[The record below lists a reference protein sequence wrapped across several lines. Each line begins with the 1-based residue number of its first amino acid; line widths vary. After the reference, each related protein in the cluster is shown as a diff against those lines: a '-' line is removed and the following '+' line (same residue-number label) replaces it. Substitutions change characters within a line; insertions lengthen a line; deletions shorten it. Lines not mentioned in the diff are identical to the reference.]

1 MQEKK
6 ILNGVH
12 MIRIEDE
19 IFLKKKFDFEKLKEF
34 GFCFENNTYI
44 YSEDFMDGDFKAV
57 LKYRMF

>member
-1 MQEKK
+1 
-6 ILNGVH
+6 

-34 GFCFENNTYI
+34 GFCFEKNTYI
-44 YSEDFMDGDFKAV
+44 YAEDFMDEILKLS

>member
-1 MQEKK
+1 
-6 ILNGVH
+6 

-34 GFCFENNTYI
+34 GFVLRITHIFIQKILWMEI
-44 YSEDFMDGDFKAV
+44 LKLS

>member
-1 MQEKK
+1 
-6 ILNGVH
+6 

-34 GFCFENNTYI
+34 GFCFENNTYT
-44 YSEDFMDGDFKAV
+44 YSEDFMDEILKLL

>member
-1 MQEKK
+1 
-6 ILNGVH
+6 

-34 GFCFENNTYI
+34 GFCFENNTYT

-57 LKYRMF
+57 IEISDVLQ

>member
-44 YSEDFMDGDFKAV
+44 YSEDFMD
-57 LKYRMF
+57 